1 MSSAKSNTDSA
12 AANIRH
18 QAEQRV
24 LTLVRQMFE
33 LATTQPGMFAALF
46 ADLFRPYGI
55 PPSPLHKALHDAAR
69 QAGWSLPSV
78 NARRRQHIA
87 AQGRKIQRDDDL
99 AMRRVCVSYIFKQLR
114 PSLQAKPASVGT
126 AQAIIGRLEKLRFP
140 RKPPMTVRTIQ
151 EDIRFMKENGNFGI

>member
-1 MSSAKSNTDSA
+1 MNSEKSDTSSAA
-12 AANIRH
+12 GNIRQ
-18 QAEQRV
+18 QAEAHV
-24 LTLVRQMFE
+24 LTLIRQMYE
-33 LATTQPGMFAALF
+33 SATTQRKMFVALF

-55 PPSPLHKALHDAAR
+55 PPSPLHQALHDAAR

-87 AQGRKIQRDDDL
+87 AQARKIQRDDDL
-99 AMRRVCVSYIFKQLR
+99 TLRRVCVSYIFKQLR

-126 AQAIIGRLEKLRFP
+126 AQAIIGRLEKLPFK

-151 EDIRFMKENGNFGI
+151 EDIRFMRENGNYGV